1 MRKKQ
6 LGFTLVEILAVIVIL
21 GILSGVAI
29 GGYSAY
35 IKKAKKNYYIAQEKL
50 LTQSGRD
57 FYNDNKGKM
66 PQASG
71 EESCVTLNTLINFKY
86 IDKVFDYNKKVCNG
100 DKSKAC
106 VKKLSNTNNL
116 YYSYL
121 NCGNEFTSVEYK
133 NPELQFSLTEG
144 NTASRDNEK
153 YKLIMTVN
161 DTATKNVSQENYG
174 VASYRYVIYK
184 KIANKDDLVYYDTGW
199 KNYKDQTKL
208 ERTVNITLDSKGT
221 YYLKAWAY
229 NRGGENSDAES
240 GSVILTYILDCS
252 KQIKFIAKNYTN
264 GTWTNNN
271 INVDIEKKGAVESFD
286 VLLNNNSTQDILF
299 SKYMA
304 KIYNA
309 KITKEGISNLEVV
322 CYDDEGNTSKVKSS
336 DYKIDKTKPT
346 CTVTG
351 SNTTNSWSKEAILLQ
366 ANCIDNGGSGCKQ
379 KTVERRF
386 TTDTSSSNVTIQVAD
401 NAGNTNTCSGSA
413 YLDKTSPTCTVTATG
428 TV

>member
-144 NTASRDNEK
+144 NTASRDNEE

-161 DTATKNVSQENYG
+161 DTATKNASQENYG

-184 KIANKDDLVYYDTGW
+184 KYSGENNNDLVYYDTGW
-199 KNYKDQTKL
+199 RSVKGKNQEKVV
-208 ERTVNITLDSKGT
+208 VNINLDSDGT
-221 YYLKAWAY
+221 YYVRGWAY
-229 NRGGENSDAES
+229 NWGWKRS
-240 GSVILTYILDCS
+240 
-252 KQIKFIAKNYTN
+252 Q
-264 GTWTNNN
+264 W
-271 INVDIEKKGAVESFD
+271 
-286 VLLNNNSTQDILF
+286 
-299 SKYMA
+299 
-304 KIYNA
+304 
-309 KITKEGISNLEVV
+309 
-322 CYDDEGNTSKVKSS
+322 KV
-336 DYKIDKTKPT
+336 
-346 CTVTG
+346 
-351 SNTTNSWSKEAILLQ
+351 
-366 ANCIDNGGSGCKQ
+366 
-379 KTVERRF
+379 R
-386 TTDTSSSNVTIQVAD
+386 
-401 NAGNTNTCSGSA
+401 
-413 YLDKTSPTCTVTATG
+413 
-428 TV
+428 

>member
-144 NTASRDNEK
+144 NTASRDNE
-153 YKLIMTVN
+153 
-161 DTATKNVSQENYG
+161 E
-174 VASYRYVIYK
+174 
-184 KIANKDDLVYYDTGW
+184 
-199 KNYKDQTKL
+199 
-208 ERTVNITLDSKGT
+208 
-221 YYLKAWAY
+221 Y
-229 NRGGENSDAES
+229 N
-240 GSVILTYILDCS
+240 
-252 KQIKFIAKNYTN
+252 
-264 GTWTNNN
+264 
-271 INVDIEKKGAVESFD
+271 
-286 VLLNNNSTQDILF
+286 
-299 SKYMA
+299 
-304 KIYNA
+304 
-309 KITKEGISNLEVV
+309 
-322 CYDDEGNTSKVKSS
+322 
-336 DYKIDKTKPT
+336 
-346 CTVTG
+346 
-351 SNTTNSWSKEAILLQ
+351 
-366 ANCIDNGGSGCKQ
+366 
-379 KTVERRF
+379 
-386 TTDTSSSNVTIQVAD
+386 
-401 NAGNTNTCSGSA
+401 
-413 YLDKTSPTCTVTATG
+413 
-428 TV
+428 